1 LASDIHL
8 QKTQKQKGPNF
19 HSGLLVLCGGERG
32 VRTLDTIAHIHTF
45 QACSFSHSDTSPV
58 VGYTAV
64 LLTGANVGKTAFSV
78 NLLFAGSVLFRQ
90 T

>member
-1 LASDIHL
+1 
-8 QKTQKQKGPNF
+8 
-19 HSGLLVLCGGERG
+19 
-32 VRTLDTIAHIHTF
+32 
-45 QACSFSHSDTSPV
+45 
-58 VGYTAV
+58 V